1 MDPTDSDA
9 CTELAKVLIQMNK
22 NDDARQ
28 LLERAIQIDPANYV
42 AHFRLSTLYRHQGK
56 PDEAK
61 QQVELYLRY
70 KQMHEKLEK
79 VIHDM
84 RVGSDQDTA
93 DHDAPDKP

>member
-1 MDPTDSDA
+1 MD
-9 CTELAKVLIQMNK
+9 K

-56 PDEAK
+56 TGEAK
-61 QQVELYLRY
+61 QQAELYLRY

-84 RVGSDQDTA
+84 RVASEQDTA
-93 DHDAPDKP
+93 VNDAAGKP